1 MIEREAKK
9 THLVIW
15 GEEHHLPQTR
25 SLYEALLR
33 LLWKQG
39 YRYLAAE
46 TFDDQVMNPEFK
58 YPDYRSGFYTMDP
71 VYASAVRRAKD
82 LGYRLI
88 AYETKE
94 IDTTE
99 GRTLAHERKTF
110 IDLAS
115 YYEKHYLKPA
125 EYIEGRK
132 VAGLRSLEGLSGQLN
147 AARDYFGRRSLRT
160 IAYADLADFRSQRLK
175 TPTRGDMARHAAA
188 LKEYQKARKQKHKV
202 ERPQLIVT
210 RTIATVN
217 RELALLRRMLNVA
230 QREGW
235 IARNPLSLG
244 ESLISVA
251 DEKKRE
257 RILTREE
264 ETRLLA
270 ACDNGRRKHLQPIIV
285 CALDTG
291 MRQGEIFSL
300 RWREVDLDKGMITVA
315 AFNTKTMRA
324 RTISLTARLAR
335 ALEALAA
342 QAPKRP
348 DDLVFGIS
356 DNVKRS
362 FDTVRRAVG
371 LEDVRFHDLRH
382 TAATRLVGAKNNPTV
397 GSWPRPGPHTG
408 QHDLSLCQCES
419 GNGETCGGGA
429 GRIQRRTGGSTACN
443 GVGELNT
450 ARFWLLGNLLEVLD

>member
-1 MIEREAKK
+1 MAKERTGSIVKRKARTKSEKPSWWARV
-9 THLVIW
+9 TYI
-15 GEEHHLPQTR
+15 
-25 SLYEALLR
+25 
-33 LLWKQG
+33 
-39 YRYLAAE
+39 
-46 TFDDQVMNPEFK
+46 
-58 YPDYRSGFYTMDP
+58 DP
-71 VYASAVRRAKD
+71 VTGKRRDLQRRADSKAD
-82 LGYRLI
+82 ARDRVHELV
-88 AYETKE
+88 KE

-110 IDLAS
+110 IDLAI

-147 AARDYFGRRSLRT
+147 AAREYFGHRSLRT
-160 IAYADLADFRSQRLK
+160 ITYADLADFRSQRLK

-188 LKEYQKARKQKHKV
+188 LKQYEKARKQKHKV
-202 ERPQLIVT
+202 EQPQLIVT

-270 ACDNGRRKHLQPIIV
+270 GCDNGRRMHLRPIIV

-335 ALEALAA
+335 ELEALAA

-382 TAATRLVGAKNNPTV
+382 TAATRLVGANIPLSEV
-397 GSWPRPGPHTG
+397 GRVLGHT
-408 QHDLSLCQCES
+408 QANTTYRYVNANID
-419 GNGETCGGGA
+419 
-429 GRIQRRTGGSTACN
+429 
-443 GVGELNT
+443 T
-450 ARFWLLGNLLEVLD
+450 ARRAAAALDAFNAEPEAAQPATEAVN

>member
-1 MIEREAKK
+1 MAKERTGSIVKRKPRTKSEKPSWWARV
-9 THLVIW
+9 TYI
-15 GEEHHLPQTR
+15 
-25 SLYEALLR
+25 
-33 LLWKQG
+33 
-39 YRYLAAE
+39 
-46 TFDDQVMNPEFK
+46 
-58 YPDYRSGFYTMDP
+58 DP
-71 VYASAVRRAKD
+71 VTGKRRDLQRRADSKAD
-82 LGYRLI
+82 ARDRVHELV
-88 AYETKE
+88 KE

-160 IAYADLADFRSQRLK
+160 ITYADLADFRSQRLK
-175 TPTRGDMARHAAA
+175 TPTRGDVARHAAA
-188 LKEYQKARKQKHKV
+188 LKEYEKARKQKHKV

-270 ACDNGRRKHLQPIIV
+270 ACDNGRRRHLRPIII

-335 ALEALAA
+335 ELEALAA

-382 TAATRLVGAKNNPTV
+382 TAATRLVGANIPLSEV
-397 GSWPRPGPHTG
+397 GRVLGHT
-408 QHDLSLCQCES
+408 QANTTYRYVNANLETAKRAAAALDAFNAEPEAVQPATES
-419 GNGETCGGGA
+419 VN
-429 GRIQRRTGGSTACN
+429 
-443 GVGELNT
+443 
-450 ARFWLLGNLLEVLD
+450 

>member
-1 MIEREAKK
+1 MAKERTGSIVKRKPRTKSEKPSWWARV
-9 THLVIW
+9 TYI
-15 GEEHHLPQTR
+15 
-25 SLYEALLR
+25 
-33 LLWKQG
+33 
-39 YRYLAAE
+39 
-46 TFDDQVMNPEFK
+46 
-58 YPDYRSGFYTMDP
+58 DP
-71 VYASAVRRAKD
+71 VTGKRRDLQRRADSKAD
-82 LGYRLI
+82 ARDRVHELV
-88 AYETKE
+88 KE

-160 IAYADLADFRSQRLK
+160 ITYADLADFRSQRLK
-175 TPTRGDMARHAAA
+175 TPTRGDVARHAAA
-188 LKEYQKARKQKHKV
+188 LKDYEKARKQKHKV

-270 ACDNGRRKHLQPIIV
+270 ACDNGRRRHLRPIIV

-315 AFNTKTMRA
+315 AFNTKTM
-324 RTISLTARLAR
+324 LA
-335 ALEALAA
+335 
-342 QAPKRP
+342 
-348 DDLVFGIS
+348 
-356 DNVKRS
+356 
-362 FDTVRRAVG
+362 
-371 LEDVRFHDLRH
+371 
-382 TAATRLVGAKNNPTV
+382 
-397 GSWPRPGPHTG
+397 
-408 QHDLSLCQCES
+408 
-419 GNGETCGGGA
+419 
-429 GRIQRRTGGSTACN
+429 
-443 GVGELNT
+443 
-450 ARFWLLGNLLEVLD
+450 

>member
-1 MIEREAKK
+1 MAK
-9 THLVIW
+9 
-15 GEEHHLPQTR
+15 E
-25 SLYEALLR
+25 
-33 LLWKQG
+33 
-39 YRYLAAE
+39 
-46 TFDDQVMNPEFK
+46 
-58 YPDYRSGFYTMDP
+58 RSGSVVKRKPRTKGEKPSWWARVTYIDP
-71 VYASAVRRAKD
+71 VTGKRRDLQRRADSKADAKD
-82 LGYRLI
+82 RVHDLI
-88 AYETKE
+88 KE
-94 IDTTE
+94 IDTTD

-110 IDLAS
+110 LDLAS

-132 VAGLRSLEGLSGQLN
+132 VAGLRSLEGLNGQLN
-147 AARDYFGRRSLRT
+147 AARDFFGHRPLRT
-160 IAYADLADFRSQRLK
+160 ITYADLADFRSQRLK
-175 TPTRGDMARHAAA
+175 TPTRGDVARHAAA
-188 LKEYQKARKQKHKV
+188 MQEYEKAAKKKQKA
-202 ERPQLIVT
+202 EPPQLRVT

-217 RELALLRRMLNVA
+217 RELAQLRRMLNVA

-235 IARNPLSLG
+235 IVRNPLSLG

-270 ACDNGRRKHLQPIIV
+270 ACDNARRKHLLPIIV

-300 RWREVDLDKGMITVA
+300 RWREVDFDNGMITVD
-315 AFNTKTMRA
+315 AFNTKTMRS
-324 RTISLTARLAR
+324 RTISLTTRLAKE
-335 ALEALAA
+335 LEAIAA

-362 FDTVRRAVG
+362 FYTVRCAAG

-382 TAATRLVGAKNNPTV
+382 TAATRLVGAHIPLSEV
-397 GSWPRPGPHTG
+397 GRVLGHT
-408 QHDLSLCQCES
+408 QANTTYRYVNANID
-419 GNGETCGGGA
+419 
-429 GRIQRRTGGSTACN
+429 
-443 GVGELNT
+443 T
-450 ARFWLLGNLLEVLD
+450 ARRAAAALDAFNSQAETAQPETDSVN